1 MNHHR
6 KRRPQQRVP
15 QPEQERMQQVLQRLK
30 CALQL
35 GLKPSFSEKVAG
47 KRWCNTDA
55 EVQLQALR
63 AIAAFVSILTSHR
76 GRHASLQVPLEECVA
91 TLQSLL
97 GAERETVFSKA
108 ADVCEDLIVV
118 MGDGLLG
125 YGGKR
130 LVGPL
135 ARLLKCSKLSIVIA
149 AATALHG
156 ILLRIK
162 PGINRVKAGDD
173 STWKAL
179 EDADVLAIVNL
190 IQDDRDSIVKDNA
203 LMDLIAVIVERW
215 PEARYRVGC
224 NSSFRTTLLLRCTS
238 NSDTVAQIALRAAS
252 ALALCGCVATLL
264 LKASDCLWSTISS
277 CLHSSK
283 DCRVQL
289 EAFRFLTSLSK
300 ASTFGALFS
309 GPHVAPI
316 VASCLRGLELAKRS
330 GEGKWYPEL
339 EFLIVEAAHTT
350 SSILS
355 WPGTQHS
362 LFLNGGIEELLL
374 LVLSG
379 VQNKGDKKS
388 GANDEEKMTEYAS
401 STVERRSRANK
412 LSPTL
417 RPLLWEILGWL
428 GAHHCV
434 DLESSSSPAKNEPAK
449 LNNKLI
455 ELACASW
462 LRALCKRGQSPVW
475 FEMEHKQEGGTVF
488 HVKDE
493 PVNSL
498 EVVQICKAV
507 LLLLSSPSQVISSQ
521 MRMCLETTLT
531 SHGLDWLPTLVKT
544 TALGVSKTVKLHH
557 VQSMTNLLA
566 VACVSWVEVCRDQ
579 LLKLEILRVILG
591 IIQGQTDSVDQGKM
605 ERLSAMRDS
614 FATKACCVDSESWE
628 GNDCVLFTALWA
640 LPKLL
645 QGSDWAKKIRESM
658 SEEIVD
664 TANWSKFEDGDFVH
678 MLSKLAGDRTRAE
691 GVRWW
696 SACSLSCFGV
706 YGFPSKV
713 GQDVKMS
720 FDDPLLADVIF
731 VLGDGSRLAAHGV
744 VLASR
749 CETLLPAE
757 LQVKVCENLGTAG
770 SRGDSDSHHLREMEG
785 ADLVSELRSTPA
797 EIHVSPRLS
806 SKVLKII
813 LEYVYAGIVCIP
825 YALVADT
832 KLVAKRCRLEP
843 LTSLLQ
849 GKSPI
854 WGKPSAPFD
863 LSPALGIKGH
873 SLADVLLRAAK
884 PLGGSWTEKEL
895 GALSDY
901 VPAHRFILSARC
913 QYFQAL
919 FRSGM
924 RDSTQ
929 KVLEMQASKISI
941 SKLLHYLY
949 SGASKAEAVNCSW
962 TNLDF
967 KAQLE
972 YLQSLLE
979 LADLAGQWL
988 MDELQQTTCALI
1000 GMYLKSNVLLCP
1012 PVMSLAFSGQLWMLV
1027 ETCAACLAP
1036 EYVQLRNSGALDNLN
1051 DELTDFVRAAH
1062 VKLFRETLD

>member
-215 PEARYRVGC
+215 PEA
-224 NSSFRTTLLLRCTS
+224 SSLWMRSNLVIKGFRLSLVNYLLLLTFFKGLQSSAGSISLPHLTFCSRC
-238 NSDTVAQIALRAAS
+238 IL
-252 ALALCGCVATLL
+252 
-264 LKASDCLWSTISS
+264 
-277 CLHSSK
+277 
-283 DCRVQL
+283 
-289 EAFRFLTSLSK
+289 K